1 MSKFSNLGNDL
12 YSGERSIDF
21 VGKFRTWL
29 LISAV
34 LMLIVALGVGI
45 RGFNFGIE
53 FTGGSDFRV
62 AGVSNTEGYDSKA
75 RDAVAEASGVT
86 GALSQVVGGDT
97 VRVQTERMDEDSVRG
112 VTAALSTAFE
122 VPAQNVSSS
131 VIGPSWGES
140 VSRQAL
146 QALVVFL
153 VLVSIV
159 LALYFRTWK
168 MSFAALVALAHDVI
182 LTVGVYALAGFEIT
196 PASAIGFLTILGY
209 SLYDTVVVF
218 DKVRENTDEAIATH
232 RQTFAEAANLAV
244 NQTLIRS
251 INTTIVAILPV
262 AAVLVVGIVLIG
274 PGTLLDLSLS
284 LFIGIALGNYS
295 SLFIATPLLVWMRRN
310 EPEMKQ
316 LQANVEER
324 RRRLAAAGHPVD
336 ARGLPTGVRRR
347 VPSWD
352 QGSAPDP
359 ETGVAGAATAPSEDP
374 EALGS
379 TENVEGA
386 EPVLATAARRTA
398 TGRPVHPSMLPQEEA
413 PRRGRRRRGDRGDQ
427 A

>member
-1 MSKFSNLGNDL
+1 MSTFSNLGNDL
-12 YSGERSIDF
+12 YSGKRSIDF
-21 VGKFRTWL
+21 VGKLRTWSI
-29 LISAV
+29 ISAI
-34 LMLIVALGVGI
+34 LMTIVVIGVGI
-45 RGFNFGIE
+45 RGFNMGIE

-62 AGVSNTEGYDSKA
+62 SGVANVESYDTKA
-75 RDAVAEASGVT
+75 RAAVAEASGVE

-97 VRVQTERMDEDSVRG
+97 VRVQTERMDEDAVRG
-112 VTAALSTAFE
+112 VTASLSQAFE
-122 VPAQNVSSS
+122 VPAGNVSSS

-140 VSRQAL
+140 VSKQAI

-168 MSFAALVALAHDVI
+168 MSFAALVALAHDII
-182 LTVGVYALAGFEIT
+182 LTVGVYSLAGFEIT

-251 INTTIVAILPV
+251 INTTVVAILPV
-262 AAVLVVGIVLIG
+262 AAVLVVGLILIG

-295 SLFIATPLLVWMRRN
+295 SLFIATPLYVWMRRN
-310 EPEMKQ
+310 EPEMVE
-316 LQANVEER
+316 LAENVAER
-324 RRRLAAAGHPVD
+324 KRRLAEAGHPVD
-336 ARGLPTGVRRR
+336 ARGLPTGIKRR

-352 QGSAPDP
+352 TGADAPGEAADATVAAGDAVDVSGGSNDA
-359 ETGVAGAATAPSEDP
+359 EMAGAVAG
-374 EALGS
+374 
-379 TENVEGA
+379 
-386 EPVLATAARRTA
+386 RRTA
-398 TGRPVHPSMLPQEEA
+398 TGRPIHPSMLPPDE
-413 PRRGRRRRGDRGDQ
+413 PSGRRGRRRKNE
-427 A
+427 